1 MSSDQQN
8 ACGEAGGAAHLDLH
22 VNPASVRQAP
32 SVADQPTAV
41 LLQWRIVRLLNGGCV
56 LVGCL
61 EGSSALRIT
70 TPIVR
75 FEGRRVWT
83 KSGRRY
89 ELLFD
94 PATNEE
100 TLGLLCERLATSNHF
115 GYIDVTEQFLVG
127 TLRVDA
133 C

>member
-8 ACGEAGGAAHLDLH
+8 ACGEAGGAARLELH
-22 VNPASVRQAP
+22 VNQASIRPAP

-41 LLQWRIVRLLNGGCV
+41 LLQWRIVRLFNGGCV

-61 EGSSALRIT
+61 EGGPALRIT
-70 TPIVR
+70 TPIFR

-83 KSGRRY
+83 QSGRRY
-89 ELLFD
+89 DLPCD
-94 PATNEE
+94 PATNAE
-100 TLGLLCERLATSNHF
+100 TLALLYERLATSNHF

-127 TLRVDA
+127 ALNVDA